1 MGFWK
6 LQKHVT
12 EVPSHRYYLRETEN
26 QDTCSIMVFLKEI
39 VNKGCFISFL
49 SFSSHSVGGK
59 FSIVN

>member
-1 MGFWK
+1 MRFWR
-6 LQKHVT
+6 LRKHVT
-12 EVPSHRYYLRETEN
+12 EVHSRSYYLLETEN
-26 QDTCSIMVFLKEI
+26 QDTCFIMVFLKEI